1 MHEPLAS
8 TDLNTAS
15 SVDAVW
21 KIPTDEIGNAQG
33 RRGMAPIRLQ
43 MLPDN
48 AEEQIM
54 RLDHT
59 ILQNILTS
67 FLPLILRDE
76 APPDAPELPLN

>member
-1 MHEPLAS
+1 M
-8 TDLNTAS
+8 
-15 SVDAVW
+15 
-21 KIPTDEIGNAQG
+21 
-33 RRGMAPIRLQ
+33 RRAGAGWRRIRLQ